1 MIKLTRA
8 RHLRDFV
15 VELEFSDATM
25 GEYDFAPLAARD
37 APLAIALRDEAV
49 FKAFFLE
56 LGALCWPHG
65 LELSAASLHRRLEQL
80 GGLRPH
86 SKAVGQN

>member
-1 MIKLTRA
+1 MTRLTRV

-15 VELEFSDATM
+15 VELEFSDGTV
-25 GEYDFAPLAARD
+25 GDYDFAPLAARD
-37 APLAIALRDEAV
+37 APMTIALRDEAV

-65 LELSAASLHRRLEQL
+65 LELSAASLHRRLEQS
-80 GGLRPH
+80 GGLRPRP
-86 SKAVGQN
+86 KAVGQK

>member
-1 MIKLTRA
+1 MTKLTRA

-15 VELEFSDATM
+15 VELEFSDGST
-25 GEYDFAPLAARD
+25 GQYDFAPLAARD
-37 APLAIALRDEAV
+37 APMAIALRDEAV

-65 LELSAASLHRRLEQL
+65 LELSAASLYRRLQQS
-80 GGLRPH
+80 GGLRPP